1 MSTSQP
7 HFGGHGQST
16 REICGILWAT
26 GPPRAGR
33 GLLIGGTNSDFGSD
47 AHLGPR
53 VGIRHGVGMRGSS
66 PVGGSPHPDFVSPR
80 TRTNTWRPGHGER
93 RKESGHG

>member
-33 GLLIGGTNSDFGSD
+33 GLLIGERTLTLVRMPISD
-47 AHLGPR
+47 H
-53 VGIRHGVGMRGSS
+53 
-66 PVGGSPHPDFVSPR
+66 
-80 TRTNTWRPGHGER
+80 
-93 RKESGHG
+93 ESGSVTE